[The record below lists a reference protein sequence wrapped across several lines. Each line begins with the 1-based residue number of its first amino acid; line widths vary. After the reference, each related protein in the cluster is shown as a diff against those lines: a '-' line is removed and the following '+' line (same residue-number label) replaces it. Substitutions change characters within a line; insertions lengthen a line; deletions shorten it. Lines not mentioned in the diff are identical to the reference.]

1 MAFWFGQFYTWGGP
15 TGVGETVFTSPW
27 SMAAILIRFEP
38 FCVVPFGSGNTCS
51 VERQRTPKPCW
62 PTDLRLAVGLQG
74 HVAEG
79 RLGVDASGGAAGSA
93 GAFLRGPG
101 WVWEDSSQPSA
112 LENKCHQQSNFLV
125 LWSKSL
131 VEKSPSTCDLRFYSP
146 NWAFCPRSIL

>member
-93 GAFLRGPG
+93 RAFLRGPG
-101 WVWEDSSQPSA
+101 WVWEHSLRPSA

-131 VEKSPSTCDLRFYSP
+131 VEVTGSTLVARPYRSNLASPEKQVL
-146 NWAFCPRSIL
+146 

>member
-15 TGVGETVFTSPW
+15 TGVGETVFTSLW

-38 FCVVPFGSGNTCS
+38 LDCEVPFGSWNTCS

-62 PTDLRLAVGLQG
+62 PTDLRLAVGWQG

-93 GAFLRGPG
+93 RACLRGPG
-101 WVWEDSSQPSA
+101 WVWEHSLRPSA
-112 LENKCHQQSNFLV
+112 LEYKG
-125 LWSKSL
+125 
-131 VEKSPSTCDLRFYSP
+131 R
-146 NWAFCPRSIL
+146 